1 MPLLAIPE
9 VLWPQIL
16 DAAGGDEAARPLLLG
31 LGSSSTRLRG
41 LAKLLLSFRLS
52 AAASGADVPAIR
64 ASSLKIDGLC
74 VVLGREDELAWG
86 ALDGIRRLHVVGGSG
101 AWRHP
106 GQQLLH
112 VRELAVTDWR
122 GDLDFLDAMPLLEE
136 LRIAN
141 LIGDQST
148 SPIAR
153 LLTLRVLTARYRVV
167 RDMTHQGVVLRP
179 DCTVVIWIP

>member
-1 MPLLAIPE
+1 MPLLWAIPD

-31 LGSSSTRLRG
+31 LGSSTPRLRG
-41 LAKLLLSFRLS
+41 LVKLLLSFRLS
-52 AAASGADVPAIR
+52 ASGADVPAIR
-64 ASSLKIDGLC
+64 ASFLKIDGPC

-136 LRIAN
+136 FRIAN
-141 LIGDQST
+141 LIGDPST

-167 RDMTHQGVVLRP
+167 RDMRHQGVVLRP